1 MAGSWQALH
10 TPLPV
15 GKTVVQLG
23 RYKIGEA
30 SCETVSNSGENGA
43 SLNVRRLVE
52 LVTWLHFGVVII
64 HGNPAEGAPCHHLM
78 AGSN

>member
-1 MAGSWQALH
+1 MWRNVAGSWQATH

-30 SCETVSNSGENGA
+30 SCETAVSSSGENGA

-52 LVTWLHFGVVII
+52 LVTW
-64 HGNPAEGAPCHHLM
+64 
-78 AGSN
+78 